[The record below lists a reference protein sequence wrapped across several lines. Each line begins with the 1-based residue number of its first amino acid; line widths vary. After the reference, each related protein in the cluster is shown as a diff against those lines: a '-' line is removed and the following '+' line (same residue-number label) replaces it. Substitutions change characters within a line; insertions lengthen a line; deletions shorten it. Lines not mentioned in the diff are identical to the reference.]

1 LEQFNIGDYL
11 KSIVGGENYRIDQA
25 KLRFDYAKKKAND
38 QVTAVWALV
47 LAVLYLE
54 QGQVNLAH
62 GYLEEGA
69 SAIGST
75 HDEGLSS
82 LYDYLKEKT
91 IELSHC
97 SGLSH

>member
-1 LEQFNIGDYL
+1 MEQFNIGDYL
-11 KSIVGGENYRIDQA
+11 KSIVGGENYRVDQA

-47 LAVLYLE
+47 LVVLYLE
-54 QGQVNLAH
+54 QGQVSLANQ
-62 GYLEEGA
+62 YLEEGTDA
-69 SAIGST
+69 VRSVQ
-75 HDEGLSS
+75 DEGLRS
-82 LYDYLKEKT
+82 LYDYLREKT